1 MMVKEHS
8 RKGRNIVIIHSPKDL
23 EGLKKIG
30 RIVAL
35 TIQEMKKSVRVGMTT
50 KELDDIGLAVLQK
63 HGANSAPMVTYQF
76 PGATCISINDE
87 VAHGIPGDRVIRG
100 GDLVNIDVS
109 AELDGYFADAG
120 HSFQVAPEDSK
131 LTALCDFTHS
141 TMMKVIERLK
151 HGSRLN
157 DIGRTIEAESKK
169 GGYSIIQNLCSHGI
183 GRGLHEEPFEILP
196 VYDPREKFVLQ
207 EGHVI
212 TIEPFLSLG
221 ADYVVEEPDGWTLKT
236 PDGSFV
242 AQHEHTIVI
251 TRGRPVILT
260 QI

>member
-1 MMVKEHS
+1 M
-8 RKGRNIVIIHSPKDL
+8 IISSPRDL

-30 RIVAL
+30 GIVAL

-50 KELDDIGLAVLQK
+50 KELDDIGLAVLQRN
-63 HGANSAPMVTYQF
+63 GANSAPQVTYKF

-87 VAHGIPGDRVIRG
+87 VAHGIPGDRVIQS

-120 HSFQVAPEDSK
+120 HSFQVEPHDPK
-131 LTALCDFTHS
+131 LVKLCDFTHA

-151 HGSRLN
+151 HGTRLN
-157 DIGRTIEAESKK
+157 DVGRTIEAEAKK

-183 GRGLHEEPFEILP
+183 GRGLHEEPYEILP
-196 VYDPREKFVLQ
+196 VYDPREKFVLK
-207 EGHVI
+207 EGQVL

-221 ADYVVEEPDGWTLKT
+221 ASYVVEQPDGWTLKT
-236 PDGSFV
+236 PDNSLV

-251 TRGRPVILT
+251 TRGKPVILT
-260 QI
+260 QAQV